1 MIDENLFDVHAGNWD
16 IRFCLYRWKEKLLC
30 AKADNENCNDCDD
43 VMYAHEWRLGLMV
56 ESLGQRQPM
65 EENIKL
71 IVSGETDDRTAA
83 LSVRPSSESRHTT
96 ARSGEMMERVV
107 GRAWTRVVGIG
118 AS

>member
-56 ESLGQRQPM
+56 EPVLANSADGREHQ
-65 EENIKL
+65 
-71 IVSGETDDRTAA
+71 VDRF
-83 LSVRPSSESRHTT
+83 
-96 ARSGEMMERVV
+96 
-107 GRAWTRVVGIG
+107 GRNA
-118 AS
+118 